1 MANISRAFRQY
12 LLDQAAVTDLVG
24 NRIYRSVLPQSA
36 ELPAV
41 TFAPGYTR
49 HEHTLSNFAGLAHV
63 RMSVFVYAD
72 DPDAGFDI
80 AEAIRTCGIV
90 GTKGVVH
97 GVDIRG
103 ARVEDGLRED
113 IEFSQEDSDDHRYV
127 ASFDFEIDYLEA
139 A

>member
-1 MANISRAFRQY
+1 M
-12 LLDQAAVTDLVG
+12 
-24 NRIYRSVLPQSA
+24 
-36 ELPAV
+36 
-41 TFAPGYTR
+41 TFAPGFTR
-49 HEHTLSNFAGLAHV
+49 HEHQLSSFAGLAHV

-72 DPDAGFDI
+72 DPDAGFHA

-113 IEFSQEDSDDHRYV
+113 VEFSREDSDDHRYV